1 MLFIRILPDL
11 CVCVLIFVCRGKKE
25 KKMFQKNDARRAQ
38 FYVDLEKKE
47 TKKLDQDTKKK
58 GESNLMLGN
67 ESSSCGGG
75 K

>member
-1 MLFIRILPDL
+1 
-11 CVCVLIFVCRGKKE
+11 
-25 KKMFQKNDARRAQ
+25 MFQKNDARRAQ

-67 ESSSCGGG
+67 ESSSCGG

>member
-38 FYVDLEKKE
+38 FYVDLEKKRNE
-47 TKKLDQDTKKK
+47 KIGSRHEKK
-58 GESNLMLGN
+58 GGIKFDV
-67 ESSSCGGG
+67 GQ
-75 K
+75 

>member
-1 MLFIRILPDL
+1 L
-11 CVCVLIFVCRGKKE
+11 CVEGKK
-25 KKMFQKNDARRAQ
+25 KKKIFQKNDARRAQ

-67 ESSSCGGG
+67 ESSSCGG
-75 K
+75 